1 MPVTLNRAVSVAAT
15 AVLCLL
21 TSTVLVVAGQERVKP
36 SGASRGTRSQKQAS
50 SSRRTKALALLNEC
64 ADSVSSIDDP
74 FYRARI
80 ECQIAQTYW
89 PVDHT
94 RSRLLFRKAW
104 ESAKRSDLAEQE
116 EYRQKYGEANADGF
130 TEARDEVLKAIAER
144 DPKMAN
150 LLSRE
155 IYAADGN
162 RSQDDASK
170 TTQSLDP
177 WHTPSPL
184 TRHRL
189 ALADELLNEGKFDSA
204 AQLAQPAVAE
214 GVSGDLVA
222 FVIKLRN
229 QSPPLADGLLTQ
241 LVAMTARQT
250 NVDANSVL
258 LLTAPLISPTSL
270 AVVDGQ
276 GSLLFRSLPP
286 LPATGPAQFSSALQ
300 SSVFATS
307 ATILLRL
314 ADRVEASGSA
324 AEPVAFYFAIA
335 RLLPFFEHGAAEF
348 VPALRAR
355 QQQLADLLAGGRKST
370 LDGQA
375 KVNTASSGYGDPL
388 RSQSDELA
396 RAGDTAARDQV
407 LLAIVKTAVRNRLWD
422 RARRAAAEIKDPD
435 LQRASGVLIAAAT
448 IGDISRAYREDK
460 ENDYEG
466 ILSYVR
472 RSNAPPFVLAWGFA
486 QVAEIAARKDGA
498 ARAAEI
504 IEEGERVA
512 SAIPEST
519 RERLAGY
526 AVLATAAARYN
537 KERTWILVREVVR
550 AANSLEAYTGDEDS
564 FELLE
569 GGSAGNLSIDGSA
582 FRIDDLF
589 EKMGRFD
596 FNEAVIQARALTSPT
611 PRLLS
616 MHAIARS
623 GLAGPG

>member
-1 MPVTLNRAVSVAAT
+1 LEAGGGAANPVP
-15 AVLCLL
+15 C
-21 TSTVLVVAGQERVKP
+21 
-36 SGASRGTRSQKQAS
+36 
-50 SSRRTKALALLNEC
+50 
-64 ADSVSSIDDP
+64 
-74 FYRARI
+74 
-80 ECQIAQTYW
+80 
-89 PVDHT
+89 
-94 RSRLLFRKAW
+94 
-104 ESAKRSDLAEQE
+104 
-116 EYRQKYGEANADGF
+116 
-130 TEARDEVLKAIAER
+130 
-144 DPKMAN
+144 
-150 LLSRE
+150 
-155 IYAADGN
+155 
-162 RSQDDASK
+162 
-170 TTQSLDP
+170 
-177 WHTPSPL
+177 
-184 TRHRL
+184 
-189 ALADELLNEGKFDSA
+189 
-204 AQLAQPAVAE
+204 
-214 GVSGDLVA
+214 
-222 FVIKLRN
+222 
-229 QSPPLADGLLTQ
+229 
-241 LVAMTARQT
+241 
-250 NVDANSVL
+250 
-258 LLTAPLISPTSL
+258 
-270 AVVDGQ
+270 
-276 GSLLFRSLPP
+276 
-286 LPATGPAQFSSALQ
+286 
-300 SSVFATS
+300 
-307 ATILLRL
+307 
-314 ADRVEASGSA
+314 
-324 AEPVAFYFAIA
+324 YFAVA

-375 KVNTASSGYGDPL
+375 IINTASSGYGDPL
-388 RSQSDELA
+388 RSQSDELV
-396 RAGDTAARDQV
+396 RAGDTAARDQIS
-407 LLAIVKTAVRNRLWD
+407 LGIVKTAVRNRLWD

-435 LQRASGVLIAAAT
+435 LQRAAGVLIAAAT

-472 RSNAPPFVLAWGFA
+472 RSNAPAFVLAWGFA
-486 QVAEIAARKDGA
+486 QIAEIAARKDGA

-504 IEEGERVA
+504 IEEGERIA

-569 GGSAGNLSIDGSA
+569 GGSAGNLSIDGST

>member
-1 MPVTLNRAVSVAAT
+1 MSVTLNRAVSVAAA

-21 TSTVLVVAGQERVKP
+21 TSTIFVVAGQERGKP
-36 SGASRGTRSQKQAS
+36 SSASRGTRSQKQAS
-50 SSRRTKALALLNEC
+50 SSRRTKALALLNDC

-89 PVDHT
+89 PVDPG
-94 RSRLLFRKAW
+94 RSRVLFQKAW

-144 DPKMAN
+144 DPKMAD

-155 IYAADGN
+155 IYGADGN

-189 ALADELLNEGKFDSA
+189 ALADELLDEGKLDSA
-204 AQLAQPAVAE
+204 VQLAKPAVAE
-214 GVSGDLVA
+214 GVSGDLIA

-229 QSPPLADGLLTQ
+229 LSPPLADGLLTQ
-241 LVAMTARQT
+241 LVAMTARQA
-250 NVDANSVL
+250 NADANSVL

-270 AVVDGQ
+270 AVVDRQ

-286 LPATGPAQFSSALQ
+286 LPANGLARFPPALQ
-300 SSVFATS
+300 TSVFATS

-314 ADRVEASGSA
+314 ADRLEAGGNP
-324 AEPVAFYFAIA
+324 AEPVACYFAVA

-355 QQQLADLLAGGRKST
+355 QQQLADLLAGGRKSA

-375 KVNTASSGYGDPL
+375 IISAASTGYGDPL

-396 RAGDTAARDQV
+396 RAGDTAARDQIS
-407 LLAIVKTAVRNRLWD
+407 LGIVKTAVRNRLWD
-422 RARRAAAEIKDPD
+422 RARRAAAEIKDPE

-466 ILSYVR
+466 ILNYVR
-472 RSNAPPFVLAWGFA
+472 RSNAPAFALAWGFA
-486 QVAEIAARKDGA
+486 QIAEIAARKDGA

-512 SAIPEST
+512 SAIPEGT

-537 KERTWILVREVVR
+537 KDRTWILVREVVR
-550 AANSLEAYTGDEDS
+550 AANSLEAYTGDEDD
-564 FELLE
+564 FELQE
-569 GGSAGNLSIDGSA
+569 GGSTGNLSIDGSA
-582 FRIDDLF
+582 FRLDDLF
-589 EKMGRFD
+589 EKMGRID
-596 FNEAVIQARALTSPT
+596 FNEATIQARALTNPT

-616 MHAIARS
+616 LHAIARS